1 MYGTITAYNTPAP
14 GVPGSHFGASVAN
27 VPVLGHTGY
36 IAVTAL
42 VINLVVAV
50 VLTLAFRLARLPA
63 GTDETAP
70 AHYTADP
77 DGKPGTAVPVT
88 TRPTETT

>member
-1 MYGTITAYNTPAP
+1 MTTRTT
-14 GVPGSHFGASVAN
+14 S
-27 VPVLGHTGY
+27 L
-36 IAVTAL
+36 
-42 VINLVVAV
+42 VAV
-50 VLTLAFRLARLPA
+50 MLTLAFRLARLPA